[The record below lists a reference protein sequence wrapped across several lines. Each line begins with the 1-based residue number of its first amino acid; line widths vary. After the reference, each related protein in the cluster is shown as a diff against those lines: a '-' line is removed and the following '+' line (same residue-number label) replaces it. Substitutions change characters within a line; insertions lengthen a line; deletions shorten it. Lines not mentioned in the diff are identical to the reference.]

1 MMSLSNQQKSSIGI
15 ISIASAIILFVT
27 FIVWSAVDFPFQDDV
42 DLIRF
47 VFKLKSQNLS
57 MDELIKAFL
66 ELDNDHFVVIVR
78 FIVLAT
84 HHFIG
89 SLPFDFFIYLN
100 TTQLLFIIYLF
111 YREFRKLHVN
121 IIYFLPVVLL
131 ILQPQFHDVTT
142 SANAG
147 LYHITTSLLTF
158 LAIKF
163 SVKSDKRSIFL
174 TFILT
179 ATAAFTFGSGL
190 FAISS
195 IGLSY
200 VLQKR
205 YHLLFGVFAT
215 LIGYFIMYRIFHS
228 SSGQIAE
235 ISSNFYNIF
244 ITFFGLFGAIFTI
257 FDNQGI
263 LLSVVL
269 GIIVFST
276 YLFFV
281 FKGVFSRLILSS
293 EKIILLSFFS
303 YMAAAIF
310 LIALVRSANR
320 IVVSGRFEMFSPFL
334 ITCLYIVVLPILL
347 KYKRTFVFIF
357 VFSITFPVLAYFK
370 YTQIVFQKKG
380 LFIADSYNWKSNQM
394 MFSEDPEFV
403 FLANEFLIPSYH
415 SNIWKMD
422 DPYIT
427 QIILSKTNKE
437 IALKISEYTTH
448 HLAKDNHLMYQVEG
462 FPLQMGLNKI
472 WYISFENNST
482 NRKYICPIQFYKN
495 GKLNF
500 LKTGNYLVPSG
511 LFEIQIKQMSP
522 GTFEMYL
529 LGDQKYKLN
538 KNLVVASTQNSA
550 IMNDSN

>member
-1 MMSLSNQQKSSIGI
+1 MMSISSQQKSYIGI
-15 ISIASAIILFVT
+15 ISIASSIVLFVT
-27 FIVWSAVDFPFQDDV
+27 FILWSVIDFPFQDDV

-47 VFKLKSQNLS
+47 VYRLKTQDLS
-57 MDELIKAFL
+57 IPDLIKTFF
-66 ELDNDHFVVIVR
+66 ELDNDHFVVVVR
-78 FIVLAT
+78 LIVL
-84 HHFIG
+84 IVYEVLG
-89 SLPFDFFIYLN
+89 SLSFTFFVYLN
-100 TTQLLFIIYLF
+100 TFQILVIVYLF
-111 YREFRKLHVN
+111 FLEFRKLKLN
-121 IIYFLPVVLL
+121 LIYFLPVVLL

-158 LAIKF
+158 FAIKYSIKTDST
-163 SVKSDKRSIFL
+163 SVSF
-174 TFILT
+174 TFILMFM
-179 ATAAFTFGSGL
+179 AAFTFGSGL

-195 IGLSY
+195 IGLSFL
-200 VLQKR
+200 LQKR
-205 YHLLFGVFAT
+205 YNA
-215 LIGYFIMYRIFHS
+215 LIGVIISLLVYFLLYKLFYSPTGH
-228 SSGQIAE
+228 IAE
-235 ISSNFYNIF
+235 VSTNFYNIF

-263 LLSVVL
+263 LFSVVL

-276 YLFFV
+276 YLYFV

-334 ITCLYIVVLPILL
+334 ITCLYIVILPFLL
-347 KYKRTFVFIF
+347 KYKRTLVLIF
-357 VFSITFPVLAYFK
+357 VFAITFPVLAYFK
-370 YTQIVFQKKG
+370 YAQIVFQKKG

-415 SNIWKMD
+415 SNIWKIKEPNFTM
-422 DPYIT
+422 PLVSNMT
-427 QIILSKTNKE
+427 KIIPLN
-437 IALKISEYTTH
+437 ISAYTSH
-448 HLAKDNHLMYQVEG
+448 HLPKDNHFMYQVAG
-462 FPLQMGLNKI
+462 FPFPVGLSRI
-472 WYISFENNST
+472 WYISFENKLT
-482 NRKYICPIQFYKN
+482 GKKYICPIQFYKN

-500 LKTGNYLVPSG
+500 IKTGNYLVPSG
-511 LFEIQIKQMSP
+511 LFEIQTQQMTP

-529 LGDQKYKLN
+529 LGDQNFKIN
-538 KNLVVASTQNSA
+538 KTLEIRTAKNSA
-550 IMNDSN
+550 IMK